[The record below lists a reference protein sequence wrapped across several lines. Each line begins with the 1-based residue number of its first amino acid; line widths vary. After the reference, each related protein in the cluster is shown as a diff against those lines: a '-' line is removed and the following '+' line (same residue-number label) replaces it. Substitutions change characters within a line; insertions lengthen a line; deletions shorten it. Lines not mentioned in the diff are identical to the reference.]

1 MKPKHVLFLIIILA
15 ALLRFLYLGAIPT
28 GITHDEMGYIY
39 NAYSIAKTGKNV
51 FGELLPI
58 FTWMTRGG
66 FPFMPVPIYSLVPLF
81 WILPLSPAVARFLP
95 ALMGVLDVALL
106 YFIVLRLFKHTPLAL
121 LSALFLAIS
130 PWHLH
135 FSRSAYDAN
144 YALFY
149 FLLSVAAFLYELQKK
164 KLPWISVISMA
175 LAMFSY
181 RGMSILFLPVGA
193 LLYWFAATRRPA
205 IASKQRMG
213 FVAGMILCTLL
224 LGAAVIL
231 NGNGYTKEGMQVFS
245 NPKMQEELDTKIR
258 EATGPLSV
266 RRFFTNKPVYI
277 LDHLRE
283 NYLKSYSPEFLFL
296 YTEPSAIYSIWSRGR
311 LYFIDLIFIILGFS
325 FLFRLSK
332 PAALVWTGLLL
343 SGGLPG
349 GIGGL
354 PYSSR
359 NFFLSAIF
367 PVLSAA
373 GVMHVL
379 NLSKSKLLRTLVLMS
394 VTVLYTY
401 ALGSYLYDYYGRYV
415 PQQAEA
421 WAKSIKEISV
431 LSAQKQQDHDMVF
444 LGKTS
449 FGDTVEYAFWNRT
462 NPRVVQ
468 DTWKNRQEKPFVYFP
483 LDNAVFSEKCL
494 DSADLLKPMFEKTA
508 TIYYIT
514 THTCNNEATPSGK
527 IEDYFG
533 NPIWKLFELDRKNPD
548 TITNL

>member
-1 MKPKHVLFLIIILA
+1 MKSKIVLLFIIILA
-15 ALLRFLYLGAIPT
+15 AILRFLYLGAVPL

-39 NAYSIAKTGKNV
+39 NAYSIAKTGRNV
-51 FGELLPI
+51 FGELLPV

-81 WILPLSPAVARFLP
+81 WILPLSPAVARFIP
-95 ALMGVLDVALL
+95 ALLGVIDVALL
-106 YFIVLRLFKHTPLAL
+106 YFITLRLFKHTPLAL

-149 FLLSVAAFLYELQKK
+149 FLCAIAAYLWEIPKKRIPWVSVLSFAA
-164 KLPWISVISMA
+164 
-175 LAMFSY
+175 AMFSY
-181 RGMSILFLPVGA
+181 RGMSILFLPIGTV
-193 LLYWFAATRRPA
+193 LYWFSSSTRSIRP
-205 IASKQRMG
+205 KQRIG
-213 FVAGMILCTLL
+213 FILSMALCVLF
-224 LGAAVIL
+224 LGTAVFL
-231 NGNGYTKEGMQVFS
+231 NGDGYTKEGMQVFTS
-245 NPKMQEELDTKIR
+245 PKMQEELDTKIR
-258 EATGPLSV
+258 EADGPLFI
-266 RRFFTNKPVYI
+266 RRFFTNKPIYI

-311 LYFIDLIFIILGFS
+311 LYFIDLFFIILGFS
-325 FLFRLSK
+325 YLFRLSK
-332 PAALVWTGLLL
+332 PAAFVWTGLLL
-343 SGGLPG
+343 IGGLPG

-359 NFFLSAIF
+359 NFFLAALF

-373 GVMHVL
+373 GVMHVVSL
-379 NLSKSKLLRTLVLMS
+379 VKGKLFRTS
-394 VTVLYTY
+394 AIACVTLLYAY
-401 ALGSYLYDYYGRYV
+401 ALGSYLYDYYGRYA

-421 WAKSIKEISV
+421 WAKSIKEISF
-431 LSAQKQQDHDMVF
+431 LSSEKQKNHDMVL

-449 FGDTVEYAFWNRT
+449 FGDTVEYAFWNRID
-462 NPRVVQ
+462 PRIVQ
-468 DTWKNRQEKPFVYFP
+468 DTWKNRQSQPFTYFP
-483 LDNAVFSEKCL
+483 LDNVVFSEKCL
-494 DSADLLKPMFEKTA
+494 DNNDLGKPMFEKAT

-533 NPIWKLFELDRKNPD
+533 NPVWKLFELDRSKPD
-548 TITNL
+548 TLTNL

>member
-1 MKPKHVLFLIIILA
+1 MKPKTVLLLIIILA
-15 ALLRFLYLGAIPT
+15 AVLRFLYLGAVPL

-39 NAYSIAKTGKNV
+39 NAYSIAKTGRNV
-51 FGELLPI
+51 FGELLPV

-95 ALMGVLDVALL
+95 ALLGVMDVTLL
-106 YFIVLRLFKHTPLAL
+106 YFITLRLFKHTPLAL

-149 FLLSVAAFLYELQKK
+149 FLFAIAAFIWELPKK
-164 KLPWISVISMA
+164 RISWIWVLSLA
-175 LAMFSY
+175 AAMFSY
-181 RGMSILFLPVGA
+181 RGMSILFLPIGA
-193 LLYWFAATRRPA
+193 LLYWFASSTRAMRP
-205 IASKQRMG
+205 KQRVG
-213 FVAGMILCTLL
+213 FTLGMTLCTLL
-224 LGAAVIL
+224 LGAAVFL
-231 NGNGYTKEGMQVFS
+231 NGDGYTTEGMQVFA
-245 NPKMQEELDTKIR
+245 NPKMQEEVDTKIR
-258 EATGPLSV
+258 EATGPLFI

-311 LYFIDLIFIILGFS
+311 LYFIDLFFIILGFS
-325 FLFRLSK
+325 YLFRLSK
-332 PAALVWTGLLL
+332 PAAFVWTGFFLI
-343 SGGLPG
+343 GGIPG

-359 NFFLSAIF
+359 NFFLAAIF

-373 GVMHVL
+373 GVMHVISL
-379 NLSKSKLLRTLVLMS
+379 IKGKLLRTS
-394 VTVLYTY
+394 AIICVTLLYTY
-401 ALGSYLYDYYGRYV
+401 ALGSYLYDYYGRYA

-421 WAKSIKEISV
+421 WAKSIKEISL
-431 LSAQKQQDHDMVF
+431 LSAAKQKDHDMVL

-449 FGDTVEYAFWNRT
+449 FGDTVEYAFWNRID
-462 NPRVVQ
+462 PRIVQ

-494 DSADLLKPMFEKTA
+494 NGSDLGKPMFEKVT

-533 NPIWKLFELDRKNPD
+533 NPVWKLFELDRGKPE
-548 TITNL
+548 TFINL

>member
-1 MKPKHVLFLIIILA
+1 MKPKTVFLLIIILA
-15 ALLRFLYLGAIPT
+15 SVLRFLYLGAVPL

-39 NAYSIAKTGKNV
+39 NAYSIAKTGRNV

-66 FPFMPVPIYSLVPLF
+66 FPFMPVPVYSLVPLF

-95 ALMGVLDVALL
+95 ALLGVLDVMLL
-106 YFIVLRLFKHTPLAL
+106 YFITLRLFKHTPLAL

-149 FLLSVAAFLYELQKK
+149 FLFAIAAFIWELPKK
-164 KLPWISVISMA
+164 RIPWIWVLSLA
-175 LAMFSY
+175 TAMFSY
-181 RGMSILFLPVGA
+181 RGMSILFLPIGA
-193 LLYWFAATRRPA
+193 LLYWFASSTRTMRP
-205 IASKQRMG
+205 KQRVG
-213 FVAGMILCTLL
+213 VVLGMALCTLL
-224 LGAAVIL
+224 LGATVFL
-231 NGNGYTKEGMQVFS
+231 NGGGYTKEGMQVFA
-245 NPKMQEELDTKIR
+245 NPNMQEELDTKIR
-258 EATGPLSV
+258 EATGPLSI

-277 LDHLRE
+277 LDRLRE

-296 YTEPSAIYSIWSRGR
+296 YTEPNAIYSIWSRGR
-311 LYFIDLIFIILGFS
+311 LYFIDLFFVILGFRY
-325 FLFRLSK
+325 LFCLSK
-332 PAALVWTGLLL
+332 PAAFVWTGFFLI
-343 SGGLPG
+343 GGIPG

-359 NFFLSAIF
+359 NFFLAAIF

-373 GVMHVL
+373 GLMHVVSL
-379 NLSKSKLLRTLVLMS
+379 IKGKFLRTSAIVC
-394 VTVLYTY
+394 VTLLYTY
-401 ALGSYLYDYYGRYV
+401 ALGSYLYDYYGRYA

-431 LSAQKQQDHDMVF
+431 LSAQKQKDHDMVF

-449 FGDTVEYAFWNRT
+449 FGDSVEYAFWNRID
-462 NPRVVQ
+462 PRIVQ

-483 LDNAVFSEKCL
+483 LDNAIFSEKCL
-494 DSADLLKPMFEKTA
+494 DSADLGKPMFENVT

-533 NPIWKLFELDRKNPD
+533 NPIWKLFELDLRKPESYS
-548 TITNL
+548 TL